1 MALPL
6 PAANVVTPT
15 GIDAAGVQ
23 ANFERLA
30 QATSNLTASS
40 GVVGLP
46 PGLIFPF
53 GGASAP
59 AGYLLCNGASLST
72 TTYSALFAILG
83 YTYGGSGA
91 SFSLPDLQGRMP
103 VGKGTNAAV
112 NTLNQSDGLA
122 VASRTPAHSHT
133 VPKHKHGVSVS
144 GFTGY
149 VDSTHQHANSGGGY
163 FVGTVGGNAN
173 ISTGGG
179 GYGIHF
185 TDNRL
190 NNHRHD
196 WSGTG
201 TAGSAADPSGDADLT
216 SGASRG
222 AFLVINYIIKF

>member
-30 QATSNLTASS
+30 QATSNLTAST

-122 VASRTPAHSHT
+122 VASRTPAHSHS
-133 VPKHKHGVSVS
+133 VPAHQHGVSVS
-144 GFTGY
+144 GYTGY
-149 VDSTHQHANSGGGY
+149 VDSSHSHASDAGSWFIGASGS
-163 FVGTVGGNAN
+163 NAN
-173 ISTGGG
+173 VSTGGG
-179 GYGIHF
+179 GYGAHY
-185 TDNRL
+185 TDGRL
-190 NNHRHD
+190 GSHRHD
-196 WSGTG
+196 FSGSG
-201 TAGSAADPSGDADLT
+201 TAGPAGTSGDSAFT
-216 SGASRG
+216 SGTTSG
-222 AFLVINYIIKF
+222 PFLVINYIIKF